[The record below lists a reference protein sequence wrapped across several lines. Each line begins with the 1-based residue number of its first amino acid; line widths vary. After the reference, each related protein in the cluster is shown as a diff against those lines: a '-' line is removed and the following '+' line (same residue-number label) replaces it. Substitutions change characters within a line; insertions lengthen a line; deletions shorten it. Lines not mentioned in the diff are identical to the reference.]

1 MKKVILSVFVLGA
14 ILSSCSNGTQVE
26 ASDAEN
32 VELVENEATVE
43 YTTINE
49 SSKLDW
55 RATHLGGVGERF
67 GIISLK
73 DASFLVNNG
82 VLSNAKVDIDMLS
95 LSVDSFSEEEAE
107 QKENLTGH
115 LLADDFFKTE
125 TYPTST
131 FELTSIES
139 TEGDYNSTL
148 TGNLTILDATK
159 SITFNANVNV
169 SDESVSMVS
178 EKFIIDRTDWGL
190 SYHIEGSEGVPVDY
204 IISNDLE
211 FTINVTIE
219 K

>member
-107 QKENLTGH
+107 QKEKLTGH

-139 TEGDYNSTL
+139 TEGDYNSAL

>member
-1 MKKVILSVFVLGA
+1 MKKVILSIFVLGA

-95 LSVDSFSEEEAE
+95 LSVDSFSEEDAE
-107 QKENLTGH
+107 QKEKLTGH

-131 FELTSIES
+131 FELTNIES
-139 TEGDYNSTL
+139 TDGDYNSTL

-169 SDESVSMVS
+169 TDESVSMVS

>member
-1 MKKVILSVFVLGA
+1 MKKVILSIFVLGA
-14 ILSSCSNGTQVE
+14 ILSSCSSGTQVE

-95 LSVDSFSEEEAE
+95 LSVDSFSEEDAE
-107 QKENLTGH
+107 QKEKLTGH

-131 FELTSIES
+131 FELTNIES
-139 TEGDYNSTL
+139 TDGDYNSTL

-169 SDESVSMVS
+169 TDESVSMVS